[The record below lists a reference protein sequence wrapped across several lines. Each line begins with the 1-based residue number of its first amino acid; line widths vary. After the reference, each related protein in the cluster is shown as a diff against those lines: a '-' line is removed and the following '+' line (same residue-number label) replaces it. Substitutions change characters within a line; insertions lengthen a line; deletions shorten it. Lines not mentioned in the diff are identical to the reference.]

1 MKPTVKLLTEII
13 DVQCLF
19 EIINEEQTYYFD
31 AECDVDLRRTV
42 LRIKEARNLKS
53 KYLTILN

>member
-1 MKPTVKLLTEII
+1 MKPTVKLLNEII

-19 EIINEEQTYYFD
+19 EIINEEQTHYFD
-31 AECDVDLRRTV
+31 AECDVDLSRTV
-42 LRIKEARNLKS
+42 SRIKEARNLKS